1 MVRYTAWL
9 ALLGTV
15 AASSLQ
21 PYFSAINKYF
31 RDHRRQPIAVGE
43 LLADARRG
51 LDMLQRRLLP
61 TAARLP
67 LPAQV
72 ALNILHA
79 ANTLRGTFAW
89 TPAALPQM
97 QRFRACLAVCVN
109 YTFFCRAET
118 GARCQTGDLVVDR
131 PSQQICLFVRKSKGD
146 QRRDAADKPVIAIPV
161 AANPVLADLLIYY
174 TEQRATFCKKF
185 YNTPPPLAFWSCSPS
200 EPSAEWGA
208 AATISAWLTLA
219 LRTVNSAAPAGFKWT
234 SHSLRKGAASAA
246 SCIGAPLPVIKF
258 MGGWAKNSSV
268 TEGKYIDPTMTPTPA
283 AWRFFGWLTPSPPQH

>member
-9 ALLGTV
+9 ALRGTV

-21 PYFSAINKYF
+21 PYFSAINKFF
-31 RDHRRQPIAVGE
+31 RDHRRQPVAVGE

-51 LDMLQRRLLP
+51 LEMLQHRLVP
-61 TAARLP
+61 TTARLP

-72 ALNILHA
+72 ALDILHY
-79 ANTLRGTFAW
+79 ANTLHETFAW
-89 TPAALPQM
+89 TPAAFPQM

-118 GARCQTGDLVVDR
+118 GARCQTGDLVVDE
-131 PSQQICLFVRKSKGD
+131 PSQQICLYVRKSKGD
-146 QRRDAADKPVIAIPV
+146 QRRDASDKLVIAVPV
-161 AANPVLADLLIYY
+161 AANPVLANLIDYY
-174 TEQRATFCKKF
+174 TEQRAIFCTKF
-185 YNTPPPLAFWSCSPS
+185 YNQPPPLAFWSFSPS
-200 EPSAEWGA
+200 EPSADWGA
-208 AATISAWLTLA
+208 ASTISTWLSLA
-219 LRTVNSAAPAGFKWT
+219 LLAVNSSAPAGFKWT

-268 TEGKYIDPTMTPTPA
+268 TEGKYIDPTMIPTPA